1 MSITMFFFM
10 FSLLLSCIL
19 IFVTIKGK
27 VLNQSKKPAL
37 PPSPFSWPIVG
48 NLPEVYMNK
57 PAFKWVDGT
66 VKKLKTNIACFRL
79 GRVHVMVVVS
89 PELAREFLQKH
100 DSVFVSRPITMATEY
115 SSRGFLTMGVSPWG
129 EQWKKMRRIVTHEL
143 LSPTRLRWL
152 LDKRNE
158 ETDNLLYYVF
168 KQCNNPDGSVINL
181 RVPLQHYS
189 VNVIRKMSFSRRFF
203 GEGGENGGPGFEE
216 KEHVDALH
224 SVLHHMYAF
233 WIADYVPW
241 LRSLD
246 IDGHEKIVRSSM
258 GVFAKYHDPI
268 IEERIKQYWRDGEKK
283 EAEDLLD
290 IMISLKDER
299 GKPLLSIDEIKAQ
312 CNEFLF
318 GVDGPPAGAEW
329 APAEMINQPYILQ
342 KAIDEIDK
350 VVGKH
355 RLVQESDVPQLNYLK
370 ACARE
375 AFRLHPHAPYNLPHV
390 PLTDTEV
397 GGYFI
402 PKGSHVL
409 LSRIGLGH
417 NPDVWEDPLKFKPER
432 HFSENASSKI
442 ELTEPNLRFITF
454 STGKRGCI
462 GSALG
467 TLLTVM
473 ALARLIQGFTWSVPP
488 NEKKIDLSTSEELIL
503 AKPLH
508 AHGRPRLHEAVYP
521 VAP

>member
-1 MSITMFFFM
+1 MFFFM
-10 FSLLLSCIL
+10 LSFFFSCIL
-19 IFVTIKGK
+19 IFITIKWK
-27 VLNQSKKPAL
+27 ILSKRKKPPL
-37 PPSPFSWPIVG
+37 PPSPFSWPVVG
-48 NLPEVYMNK
+48 NLPEVYLNK
-57 PAFKWVDGT
+57 PAFKWIDGV
-66 VKKLKTNIACFRL
+66 VKKLKTNIACIRL
-79 GRVHVMVVVS
+79 GGVHVMVVVS
-89 PELAREFLQKH
+89 PEIAREFLHKH

-152 LDKRNE
+152 LNKRNE
-158 ETDNLLYYVF
+158 ETDNLVYYIF

-189 VNVIRKMSFSRRFF
+189 VNVIRKMTFNRRFF
-203 GEGGENGGPGFEE
+203 GEGGENGGP
-216 KEHVDALH
+216 
-224 SVLHHMYAF
+224 
-233 WIADYVPW
+233 DYVPW

-246 IDGHEKIVRSSM
+246 IDGHEKIVRNSM
-258 GVFAKYHDPI
+258 GVFGKYHDPI
-268 IEERIKQYWRDGEKK
+268 IEERMNRWKDGKK
-283 EAEDLLD
+283 EEPEDLLD
-290 IMISLKDER
+290 IMISLKDES
-299 GKPLLSIDEIKAQ
+299 GNPLLSIDEIKAQ
-312 CNEFLF
+312 CSEFLF
-318 GVDGPPAGAEW
+318 GVDGPPAAAEW
-329 APAEMINQPYILQ
+329 TLAEMINQPEILQ

-350 VVGKH
+350 VVGKD

-390 PLTDTEV
+390 SLTDAEV

-402 PKGSHVL
+402 PKGSHIL
-409 LSRIGLGH
+409 LSRIGLGQ
-417 NPDVWEDPLKFKPER
+417 NPAVWEEPLKFKPER
-432 HFSENASSKI
+432 HLGENGSSKV

-488 NEKKIDLSTSEELIL
+488 NEEKIDLSASKELIL

-508 AHGRPRLHEAVYP
+508 AHARPRCLEAMYP
-521 VAP
+521 ITP